1 MQTVSNTSV
10 SMSNVKQSPAQNLEM
25 ENMHEGGSDNEK
37 SPKQKNEG
45 ETPVEMNDIELE
57 EEVKQQEI
65 QSPDKEGFEEE
76 EEEEKPVPHI
86 QQEGDTLGD
95 NRNPT

>member
-25 ENMHEGGSDNEK
+25 GDMHEGGSGDDEK

-57 EEVKQQEI
+57 EEVK
-65 QSPDKEGFEEE
+65 
-76 EEEEKPVPHI
+76 
-86 QQEGDTLGD
+86 
-95 NRNPT
+95 